1 MPHRFIAIF
10 LLSISALCAQAQPAY
25 PVVSKSEQS
34 ARDADRLPLLESE
47 LVFEQEALA
56 KAKQKPANH
65 SETER
70 AATIHRHQEN
80 IKALQ
85 REMNGIENQ
94 NLPGRQMRPVV
105 RAMQPVARITDSRR
119 AANFW
124 DPYNRAPDP
133 DDFSTSPK
141 RDSHE

>member
-10 LLSISALCAQAQPAY
+10 LLSISTLRAQAQPAY
-25 PVVSKSEQS
+25 PVVSKSEQN

-47 LVFEQEALA
+47 LALEQEALA
-56 KAKQKPANH
+56 KAKRKPASD

-94 NLPGRQMRPVV
+94 NLPDRRTRPVV
-105 RAMQPVARITDSRR
+105 RAMLPAARITDSRR

-124 DPYNRAPDP
+124 DPYNRAPDSE
-133 DDFSTSPK
+133 DFSTSPR

>member
-10 LLSISALCAQAQPAY
+10 LLSISTLCAQAQSVYPAI
-25 PVVSKSEQS
+25 SKSEQR
-34 ARDADRLPLLESE
+34 ARDDDRLPLLESE
-47 LVFEQEALA
+47 LVFEREALA
-56 KAKQKPANH
+56 KAERGLASN

-70 AATIHRHQEN
+70 ATNIHRHQEN
-80 IKALQ
+80 IKALH
-85 REMNGIENQ
+85 REMRGIESQ
-94 NLPGRQMRPVV
+94 NLPDRRTRPLVKAV
-105 RAMQPVARITDSRR
+105 RPVARIVDSRR

-124 DPYNRAPDP
+124 DPYNRSPES